1 MEQSTSREKIL
12 KRIRDA
18 LLEKS
23 DPPFPIL
30 DQESDVFPPLNES
43 LDVVFAEALIAASGK
58 FVYAE
63 SMDEFTGLLKT
74 FILEKD
80 WPLLTCLDPTLQKI
94 LHSGGIPFA
103 SEESQILDSRIG
115 ITRCEQLIARFGT
128 VLVSS
133 RMNPGRKIIV
143 YPEIHIVV
151 GFSSQLVPTI
161 ADAMKYI
168 RKKYRDNYPSMLTL
182 ITGPSRTADIEKTLV
197 MGAHG
202 PKEFYVFLIED
213 GASPLQP

>member
-1 MEQSTSREKIL
+1 M

-23 DPPFPIL
+23 DPPYPIL
-30 DQESDVFPPLNES
+30 DTDSDVFPPITES
-43 LDVVFAEALIAASGK
+43 LDITFAEELIKASGK

-63 SMDEFTGLLKT
+63 SLDEFTGLLKT

-94 LHSGGIPFA
+94 LQSGGIPFA
-103 SEESQILDSRIG
+103 SEETDIIDSKIG
-115 ITRCEQLIARFGT
+115 ITRCEQLIARFGS

-133 RMNPGRKIIV
+133 RMNPGRKIMAF
-143 YPEIHIVV
+143 PEIHLIV
-151 GFSSQLVPTI
+151 GFSSQLVPSI
-161 ADAMKYI
+161 GNALKYV
-168 RKKYRDNYPSMLTL
+168 RKKYPDNFPSMLTL

-202 PKEFYVFLIED
+202 PKELYVFLIED
-213 GASPLQP
+213 GESPHQSS